1 MNHLMKNLSLAVLAF
16 ICITSSALPISA
28 MTIARHGKP
37 EMVIV
42 VDPSATAT
50 ELYAAHELATNL
62 QEITGATFEVQTNT
76 KAPKHAIIVG
86 AGAAARSIFK
96 DVPFDQ
102 LGNEELVIRT
112 QGGRLLLAGGRPR
125 GTLYAV
131 SRFLQE
137 QCGVRWWTPWASTI
151 PKQPTLKVDDLNVRE
166 TPAFE
171 YREPF
176 WFTAFDADWAWH
188 NECNGNSFPIP
199 PDKGG
204 HIIYKGFV
212 HTSYALVPP
221 SEYFSKHPEWYALIK
236 GKRVDHDAQLCLTD
250 PELRDFVVE
259 RVKEWLKESPDANI
273 ISVSQNDDMM
283 PCECTNCS
291 ALDTAEG
298 SHSGS
303 MLAFVNYV
311 AEKIEPEFPNV
322 AVDTLAYQYT
332 RKPPKT
338 IRPRPN
344 VIVRLC
350 SIECNFRE
358 PLEAPA
364 NASFGDDIRGW
375 SEIANRL
382 YVWDY
387 VTDFG
392 HYVQPHPNWFTMGPN
407 LRFFQS
413 HHVKGVFEEGAYQ
426 SYGSEMSEM
435 RAWVLAQLMWN
446 PQQDDRALIH
456 EFLNGYYGK
465 AAEPIWQYMELM
477 NEASSGYNLTCGS
490 PTDAPFLNF
499 KTLSQA
505 EALWDQAEQAAA
517 GDDELLAR
525 VRMGHL
531 PVRYVWL
538 VRWDD
543 LRKQCDAAHA
553 TWPLPDSRTEVAS
566 EWQEVANGV
575 PGKPWTKVTLISEG
589 GTTPQ
594 QFLSTVSDKP

>member
-1 MNHLMKNLSLAVLAF
+1 MNCLIKQRWLVAF
-16 ICITSSALPISA
+16 ILSCLVFSTLPTFSATIS
-28 MTIARHGKP
+28 RDGKTR
-37 EMVIV
+37 MVIV
-42 VDPSATAT
+42 TDPSATAT
-50 ELYAAHELATNL
+50 ELFAARELATNL
-62 QEITGATFEVQTNT
+62 QQITGATFEIQTNT
-76 KAPKHAIIVG
+76 KAPKRAIFVG
-86 AGAAARSIFK
+86 AGTAARSVFK

-102 LGNEELVIRT
+102 LGDEELVICS
-112 QGGRLLLAGGRPR
+112 QGERLLLAGGRPR

-131 SRFLQE
+131 SRFLQD

-151 PKQPTLKVDDLNVRE
+151 PRQPTMKVSDLNIRE
-166 TPAFE
+166 KPAFE

-176 WFTAFDADWAWH
+176 WFTAFDADWAWE

-199 PDKGG
+199 SDKGG

-221 SEYFSKHPEWYALIK
+221 ADYFSKHPEWYALIN

-250 PELRDFVVE
+250 PELRDFVVQ

-273 ISVSQNDDMM
+273 ISVSQNDDTLC
-283 PCECTNCS
+283 CECTNCR
-291 ALDTAEG
+291 ALDDAEG

-303 MLAFVNYV
+303 MIAFVNYV
-311 AEKIEPEFPNV
+311 AERIEPEFPNV
-322 AVDTLAYQYT
+322 AIDTLAYQYT
-332 RKPPKT
+332 RKPPRT
-338 IRPRPN
+338 LRPRPN

-358 PLEAPA
+358 PLETPA

-375 SEIANRL
+375 SQITDRL

-392 HYVQPHPNWFTMGPN
+392 HYVQPQPNWFTMGPN
-407 LRFFQS
+407 LRFFQA

-446 PQQDDRALIH
+446 PSQDDSALIH
-456 EFLNGYYGK
+456 EFLEGYYGK
-465 AAEPIWQYMELM
+465 AAGPIWQYMKLM
-477 NEASSGYNLTCGS
+477 NDASSGYFLSCGS

-499 KTLSQA
+499 KTMAQA
-505 EALWDQAEQAAA
+505 EKLWQQAEQAAA

-525 VRMGHL
+525 VRLGHL

-538 VRWDD
+538 VRWDA
-543 LRKQCDAAHA
+543 LHKECDAAHA
-553 TWPLPDSRTEVAS
+553 QWPLPDSRVEVAN
-566 EWQEVANGV
+566 EWRDVANGV

-589 GTTPQ
+589 GTTPE
-594 QFLSTVSDKP
+594 QFLSTVSKP

>member
-1 MNHLMKNLSLAVLAF
+1 MSAAV
-16 ICITSSALPISA
+16 
-28 MTIARHGKP
+28 IARHGRA
-37 EMVIV
+37 EMAIVI
-42 VDPSATAT
+42 DPSATAT
-50 ELYAAHELATNL
+50 EMYAARELAANL
-62 QEITGATFEVQTNT
+62 QEITGATFEIQTNT
-76 KAPKHAIIVG
+76 LAPERAIIVG
-86 AGAAARSIFK
+86 PGAAARAVFK

-112 QGGRLLLAGGRPR
+112 LGKRLLLAGGRPR

-151 PKQPTLKVDDLNVRE
+151 PRQSTLKVGNLDIRE
-166 TPAFE
+166 KPAFE

-188 NECNGNSFPIP
+188 NGCNGNSYPIP

-221 SEYFSKHPEWYALIK
+221 DKYFPVHPEWYSLIN

-259 RVKEWLKESPDANI
+259 QVKEWLRESPDASI
-273 ISVSQNDDMM
+273 VSVSQNDDVR
-283 PCECTNCS
+283 PCECTNCR
-291 ALDTAEG
+291 ALDEAEG

-311 AEKIEPEFPNV
+311 AERIEPEFPNV

-358 PLEAPA
+358 PLEGPS
-364 NASFGDDIRGW
+364 NAAFGDDIRGW
-375 SEIANRL
+375 SAIADRL

-387 VTDFG
+387 VTDFA

-426 SYGSEMSEM
+426 SYGSEMAEM
-435 RAWVLAQLMWN
+435 RAWVLAQQMWN
-446 PQQDDRALIH
+446 PQQDDRALIQ
-456 EFLNGYYGK
+456 EFLKGYYGK
-465 AAEPIWQYMELM
+465 AAEPIWKYLELL
-477 NEASSGYNLTCGS
+477 NDASRGYNLTCGS
-490 PTDAPFLNF
+490 PTGAPFLRF
-499 KTLSQA
+499 KTLAEAEKLWQQA
-505 EALWDQAEQAAA
+505 EHTVADNQ
-517 GDDELLAR
+517 ELLAR
-525 VRMGHL
+525 VRLGHL

-538 VRWDD
+538 VRWDA
-543 LRKQCDAAHA
+543 LQKECAAANA
-553 TWPLPDSRTEVAS
+553 TWPLPDSRTEVAR
-566 EWQEVANGV
+566 EWRDVADGV
-575 PGKPWTKVTLISEG
+575 PGKPWTKVTLLSEG
-589 GTTPQ
+589 GETPEK
-594 QFLSTVSDKP
+594 FLSAFTDRARN

>member
-1 MNHLMKNLSLAVLAF
+1 MSAV
-16 ICITSSALPISA
+16 
-28 MTIARHGKP
+28 TIARHGKP

-62 QEITGATFEVQTNT
+62 QQITGATFQVQTNT
-76 KAPKHAIIVG
+76 KAPKRAIIVG
-86 AGAAARSIFK
+86 PGTAARTIFK

-151 PKQPTLKVDDLNVRE
+151 PKQSTLKLSDLNIRE
-166 TPAFE
+166 KPAFE
-171 YREPF
+171 YREPY
-176 WFTAFDADWAWH
+176 WFTALDADWAWH
-188 NECNGNSFPIP
+188 NECNGNFFPIP

-204 HIIYKGFV
+204 HITYKGFV

-221 SEYFSKHPEWYALIK
+221 AEYFSKHPEWYALIH

-273 ISVSQNDDMM
+273 ISVSQNDNMR
-283 PCECTNCS
+283 PCECANCR
-291 ALDTAEG
+291 ALDAAEG

-338 IRPRPN
+338 TRPRPN

-358 PLEAPA
+358 PLEGPA

-407 LRFFQS
+407 LRFFQA
-413 HHVKGVFEEGAYQ
+413 HHVRGVFEEGAYQ

-446 PQQDDRALIH
+446 PRQDDRALIR
-456 EFLNGYYGK
+456 EFLDGYYGK
-465 AAEPIWQYMELM
+465 AAGPIWQYMELM
-477 NEASSGYNLTCGS
+477 NDASSGYNLTCNS
-490 PTDAPFLNF
+490 PPDAPFLNF
-499 KTLSQA
+499 KTLSRA
-505 EALWDQAEQAAA
+505 EAFWQQAEQAAA

-525 VRMGHL
+525 VRLGHL

-538 VRWDD
+538 ARWDA
-543 LRKQCDAAHA
+543 LRKQCAAAHA
-553 TWPLPDSRTEVAS
+553 TWPLSDSCTEVAN
-566 EWQEVANGV
+566 EWRDIANGV
-575 PGKPWTKVTLISEG
+575 AGKPWTKVTLISES

-594 QFLSTVSDKP
+594 QFLSTVVDP